1 MNKFVVCLAFFCIIC
16 NHGYSQNEVLLTNG
30 QKVHIKGKKISSG
43 QYQDQYLHETS
54 DTLYFF
60 QHNHSSQ
67 TLVEIRMP
75 LHFFS
80 KENSKNYKAEI
91 NFNPRNSFA
100 SFIASNLLLQKT
112 PNEFSKFYY
121 GFLQIPTDDLHTR
134 VGVRFDDKKEGE
146 ELIKRVKNQVRQM
159 K

>member
-1 MNKFVVCLAFFCIIC
+1 MKKLIYLTIFCMAFHF
-16 NHGYSQNEVLLTNG
+16 GFAQNEVLLTNG
-30 QKVHIKGKKISSG
+30 QKMYIKGKKVSSS
-43 QYQDQYLHETS
+43 QYQDQYLYETS

-67 TLVEIRMP
+67 TLVEVRMP

-91 NFNPRNSFA
+91 NFNTRNSFA

-121 GFLQIPTDDLHTR
+121 GYTKTPVDDLHTR
-134 VGVRFDDKKEGE
+134 VGVRFDNKKEGE
-146 ELIKRVKNQVRQM
+146 ELIKRVKNKVKKM